1 MGLITEAL
9 EKRFAEAGEQR
20 DTSTD
25 DNLII
30 AKFFAP
36 GHSATWYAAA
46 YYPEDNTCFGYVTG
60 LAHDEWG
67 YFSITEIEALK
78 IPPFGLPVERDEHF
92 NEVTFKELKKQIY

>member
-9 EKRFAEAGEQR
+9 KKRFAEVGEQR
-20 DTSTD
+20 DTSID

-46 YYPEDNTCFGYVTG
+46 YYPDDNTCFGYVTG
-60 LAHDEWG
+60 LAYDEWG

-92 NEVTFKELKKQIY
+92 EEITFRELKKQIY